1 VIFNDT
7 KTTGLCDK
15 SIYNVSASTSVVTT
29 TVYPNPTTTE
39 FNLKFESTSSDLVEL
54 RVYDL
59 AGYQLLVKTGL
70 APNQP
75 ITFGS
80 ELSPGMYIVEVKQGT
95 VKRTIKVYKI

>member
-1 VIFNDT
+1 
-7 KTTGLCDK
+7 
-15 SIYNVSASTSVVTT
+15 
-29 TVYPNPTTTE
+29 
-39 FNLKFESTSSDLVEL
+39 VEL

-75 ITFGS
+75 ISFGS
-80 ELSPGMYIVEVKQGT
+80 ELSPGMYIVEVKQGS